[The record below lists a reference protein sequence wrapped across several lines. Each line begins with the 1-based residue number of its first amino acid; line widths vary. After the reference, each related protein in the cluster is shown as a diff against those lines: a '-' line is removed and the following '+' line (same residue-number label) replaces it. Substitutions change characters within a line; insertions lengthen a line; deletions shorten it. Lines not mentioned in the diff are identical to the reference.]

1 MPIGILELRS
11 ISLAARMGSLSRTA
25 EALNI
30 TQPALSRR
38 ITEAERALGIQ
49 LFERLPRGV
58 RPTEAC
64 IAFLRHAEVAL
75 TSINDG
81 REAAL
86 DIQHRRDQAITVGLL
101 EVFCDRLLTGA
112 CEATRTAIA
121 GTSITYKTTITSTE
135 VSTDLLS
142 GAIKLGLR
150 YRRDT
155 SPQLEAVWLADDPV
169 VAACAPSHPLA
180 PGRRATI
187 EQLEQVQWLGYPT
200 PMDRTTT
207 AFLENRVQTGYQ
219 NWKTMPVP
227 TIYGRLRLIE
237 AGVGIA
243 LVRRACIR
251 EQLRQGTIVELDTPL
266 NSSIPVFLAWRRG
279 SYLGD
284 AGEYLREQLLKNYR
298 EGFPRAD

>member
-1 MPIGILELRS
+1 MPIGILELKS
-11 ISLAARMGSLSRTA
+11 ISLAARMGSFSSTA
-25 EALNI
+25 KALNVS
-30 TQPALSRR
+30 QPALSRR
-38 ITEAERALGIQ
+38 ITESERALGIK

-58 RPTEAC
+58 KPTEAC
-64 IAFLRHAEVAL
+64 IAFLKHAEVAL

-81 REAAL
+81 LDAAL
-86 DIQHRRDQAITVGLL
+86 DIQHRRVQAVSVGLL
-101 EVFCDRLLTGA
+101 EVFCDSLLLDA
-112 CEATRTAIA
+112 CDATRTTIQGSSIA
-121 GTSITYKTTITSTE
+121 FSTSITSTE

-142 GAIKLGLR
+142 GRTKLGMR

-155 SPQLEAVWLADDPV
+155 SPQLEAIWLADDPV

-180 PGRRATI
+180 AKGCATM

-200 PMDRTTT
+200 AMDRTTT
-207 AFLENRVQTGYQ
+207 AFLEGRSQTGYQ
-219 NWKTMPVP
+219 NWKTMAVP

-243 LVRRACIR
+243 LVRRACIKLHIQR
-251 EQLRQGTIVELDTPL
+251 GSIIELDTPL

-284 AGEYLREQLLKNYR
+284 AGEYLRDELARNYR
-298 EGFPRAD
+298 DKFPGG